1 MANLDVST
9 KHIAKIARVS
19 SLKMTHASK
28 ASHIASCLSVID
40 VLTVA
45 LVEKFSSKNP
55 DTYDVLLSKGHAAA
69 ALYSVLDAVGE
80 LGLPLDSYCHDESPL
95 YGHVNH
101 HASPHIPLSTGSLGH
116 GLPFGL
122 GIALAKKLNG
132 IKQKT
137 VVIMSDG
144 ECDEG
149 TTWESAMIANH
160 HKLDQLVAVIDRNK
174 IQSLG
179 NTEDVLKLE
188 PFKEKWIAFGWE
200 VRDID
205 GHDHDEILN
214 ALKKQSD
221 RPVCII
227 ANTVKGKGVHF
238 MEDSVAWHYK
248 SPNDEELD
256 RAIELVVQSK

>member
-1 MANLDVST
+1 MHNSKDVAR
-9 KHIAKIARVS
+9 KARVS
-19 SLKMTHASK
+19 SLKMTHESK

-40 VLTVA
+40 VLAVA
-45 LVEKFSSKNP
+45 LVEKFSTKNP
-55 DTYDVLLSKGHAAA
+55 IEFDVLLSKGHAAA

-80 LGLPLDSYCHDESPL
+80 LAIPLDTYCKDDSPL

-122 GIALAKKLNG
+122 GIAFAKKFNG

-160 HKLDQLVAVIDRNK
+160 HKLDQLVAIIDRNK

-205 GHDHDEILN
+205 GHDHDEISN
-214 ALKKQSD
+214 ALNTQSEH
-221 RPVCII
+221 PVCVI
-227 ANTVKGKGVHF
+227 ANTIKGKGVNF

-248 SPNDEELD
+248 SPNDEELN